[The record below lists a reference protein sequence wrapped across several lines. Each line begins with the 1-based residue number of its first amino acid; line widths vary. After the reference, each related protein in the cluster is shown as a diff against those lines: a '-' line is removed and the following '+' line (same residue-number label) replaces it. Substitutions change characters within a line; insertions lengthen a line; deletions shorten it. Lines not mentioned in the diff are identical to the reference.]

1 MKGVAMII
9 MLIGLLVGAYLVV
22 QDLKAKQEQGTANI
36 EAIEKA
42 SRVGKKMQQ
51 AGEAQERRLRDIVGE

>member
-51 AGEAQERRLRDIVGE
+51 AGEAQEKRLRDIVGE

>member
-51 AGEAQERRLRDIVGE
+51 AGEAQEKRLRDIVDE

>member
-9 MLIGLLVGAYLVV
+9 MLIGLLVVAYLVV
-22 QDLKAKQEQGTANI
+22 QDLKAKQGQGTANI

-42 SRVGKKMQQ
+42 SSVGKKMQK
-51 AGEAQERRLRDIVGE
+51 AGEAQEQRLRDMVGD

>member
-36 EAIEKA
+36 EAIERA

-51 AGEAQERRLRDIVGE
+51 AGEAQEKRLRDIVGE

>member
-9 MLIGLLVGAYLVV
+9 MLIGLLVVAYLVV

-51 AGEAQERRLRDIVGE
+51 AGEAQEKRLRDIVDE

>member
-1 MKGVAMII
+1 MKGIAMII
-9 MLIGLLVGAYLVV
+9 MLIGLLVVAYLVV

-51 AGEAQERRLRDIVGE
+51 AGEVQEKRLRDIVGE

>member
-9 MLIGLLVGAYLVV
+9 MLIGLLVVAYLVV

-51 AGEAQERRLRDIVGE
+51 AGEVQEKRLRDIVGE

>member
-9 MLIGLLVGAYLVV
+9 MLLGLLVGAYLVV
-22 QDLKAKQEQGTANI
+22 QDLRAKQEQGTANI
-36 EAIEKA
+36 EAIERT

-51 AGEAQERRLRDIVGE
+51 AGDAQEKRLRDIVGE